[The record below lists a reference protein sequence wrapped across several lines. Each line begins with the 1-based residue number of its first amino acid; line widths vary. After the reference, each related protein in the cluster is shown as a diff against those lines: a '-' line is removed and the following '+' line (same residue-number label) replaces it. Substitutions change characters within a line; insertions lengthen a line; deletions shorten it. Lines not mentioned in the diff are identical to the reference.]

1 VVKKYYNFETTNKRR
16 KNMETYEE
24 LIKQRDYYKSV
35 ADKHNNLIDNAKFW
49 IGLVIVILISSVEYD
64 IVYEFIRSLL

>member
-1 VVKKYYNFETTNKRR
+1 
-16 KNMETYEE
+16 MESYEE

-35 ADKHNNLIDNAKFW
+35 ADKHNNLIENAKFW

-64 IVYEFIRSLL
+64 IVYEFIRSLLWTNG

>member
-1 VVKKYYNFETTNKRR
+1 
-16 KNMETYEE
+16 METYEE

>member
-1 VVKKYYNFETTNKRR
+1 
-16 KNMETYEE
+16 METYQE
-24 LIKQRDYYKSV
+24 LIKQRDYYKQV
-35 ADKHNNLIDNAKFW
+35 ADKHNNLIENVQFW

>member
-1 VVKKYYNFETTNKRR
+1 
-16 KNMETYEE
+16 METYEE
-24 LIKQRDYYKSV
+24 LIRQRDYYKSV

-64 IVYEFIRSLL
+64 IVYEFIRSLLWTNGLRQKKLQPC

>member
-1 VVKKYYNFETTNKRR
+1 
-16 KNMETYEE
+16 MESYQE
-24 LIKQRDYYKSV
+24 LKEQRDYYKSV

-64 IVYEFIRSLL
+64 IIYEFIRSLL

>member
-1 VVKKYYNFETTNKRR
+1 
-16 KNMETYEE
+16 METYEE
-24 LIKQRDYYKSV
+24 LIKQRDYYKSI
-35 ADKHNNLIDNAKFW
+35 ADKHNNFIDNAKFW

>member
-1 VVKKYYNFETTNKRR
+1 
-16 KNMETYEE
+16 MESYEE

-49 IGLVIVILISSVEYD
+49 IGFVIVILISSVEYD
-64 IVYEFIRSLL
+64 IIYEFIRSLL

>member
-1 VVKKYYNFETTNKRR
+1 
-16 KNMETYEE
+16 METYQE
-24 LIKQRDYYKSV
+24 LKEQRDHYKQV
-35 ADKHNNLIDNAKFW
+35 ADKHNKLIENVQFW